1 VVRRTVAV
9 ALALSALVVA
19 PASAAP
25 IGFETPVV
33 VDPIHTFGEPSVG
46 VDPLGRV
53 FASGPT
59 GTGTQRSVWYG
70 SVDAGHSFR
79 PISPGPPPS
88 AIQSFQAPPGGGDTD
103 IAFDRAGKQYFT
115 DLYALVCFRSATTED
130 GGATAKQSIYPG
142 GCAGQPG
149 ADRQWLAVY
158 DPPPGTSKQS
168 PYTGKVPLVY
178 QTFADEG
185 LAGGARWTKST
196 DGLDYTSAQQDQ
208 TQGAFG
214 PDGYPAIDQ
223 VTGKVFQASGAQDAD
238 RTTFDLMLNVGT
250 PNAVGDLKFLDS
262 GAQGDP
268 TKLIHIADHL
278 AGDPSV
284 LFTAASLDQARN
296 LFVVWALDDPDNNKP
311 GQRQVFVS
319 ASSAASG
326 WRTWT
331 PPFQVSDGSTA
342 TGDAVNIFPW
352 LQAGGAGRADA
363 VWYGSDKVADPSSK
377 SSQKWNVFM
386 SQVVFPTGAGGAI
399 TGAAPSVKLVRVS
412 PHPMKYDDVCLQGT
426 GCITQQGNRNL
437 ADFFQVK
444 IDRSGAA
451 EVIYDD
457 TSNGLAQPGFTPGDV
472 QLVDHAGAPVVTLA
486 RQSSGPGLFGDEV
499 SGPSAQP
506 VGGIADPAGD
516 SLYPVIGGKPVPGLD
531 LLGTE
536 LGLSGG
542 TLQVTFAAADLT
554 HASDTAGAVQGTQNL
569 EYVTRWQ
576 MGNVIYYS
584 EMALARD
591 GSYTFSAGKAGSIDL
606 CSVSACFPHVIT
618 YPEASSGGTAE
629 KGRVTCPKT
638 PSADA
643 PCTVTINVSAADVG
657 APKADSLLEEVGT
670 YALTASHPQGATSNP
685 QAQADNVPLEVD
697 GSCCFNFNAAS
708 TARSTQP
715 VTPALVGLP
724 SSRRCASRR
733 KFTIHLRRG
742 LRRASVY
749 VTGRKVRVIRGRRL
763 RAPVNL
769 RGLPK
774 GTFTVRIVATR
785 TNGRRI
791 TGRRTYHTCVP
802 KRRTKHKKH
811 RT

>member
-1 VVRRTVAV
+1 MSVRWVV
-9 ALALSALVVA
+9 ALSLVLVLGLA
-19 PASAAP
+19 ARSAADQ
-25 IGFETPVV
+25 IAFETPAV
-33 VDPIHTFGEPSVG
+33 VDPIHTFGEPDVG
-46 VDPLGRV
+46 VDPLDRV

-59 GTGTQRSVWYG
+59 GTGTQRSVWFG
-70 SVDAGHSFR
+70 SVDGGHSFR

-103 IAFDRAGKQYFT
+103 IAFDRSAKQYFT
-115 DLYALVCFRSATTED
+115 DLYALVCLRSATTTD
-130 GGATAKQSIYPG
+130 GGATAQQSVFPG

-158 DPPPGTSKQS
+158 DPPPGTPKQS

-178 QTFADEG
+178 QVFADEG
-185 LAGGARWTKST
+185 LAGGGRWTKST

-296 LFVVWALDDPDNNKP
+296 LFVVWALDDPNDDKP

-319 ASSAASG
+319 AASAASG

-363 VWYGSDKVADPSSK
+363 VWYGSDQVADPSSK
-377 SSQKWNVFM
+377 SGQKWNVFM

-399 TGAAPSVKLVRVS
+399 TGAAPSVELVRVS

-426 GCITQQGNRNL
+426 GCIQQQGNRNL

-444 IDRSGAA
+444 IDRTGAA
-451 EVIYDD
+451 EVVYDD
-457 TSNGLAQPGFTPGDV
+457 TSNGLAQSGFTPSD
-472 QLVDHAGAPVVTLA
+472 QQFADHAGAPVVTLA
-486 RQSSGPGLFGDEV
+486 RQRSGAGLFGNEV
-499 SGPSAQP
+499 SGPSDAP
-506 VGGIADPAGD
+506 GGGQIDPPSDA
-516 SLYPVIGGKPVPGLD
+516 LFPVIGGKPLAGLD
-531 LLGTE
+531 LLGDE
-536 LGLSGG
+536 LALSP
-542 TLQVTFAAADLT
+542 TSLRATFYVANVTNP
-554 HASDTAGAVQGTQNL
+554 SDTAAAISGTQSL
-569 EYVTRWQ
+569 HYVVRWQ
-576 MGNVIYYS
+576 MGNTIYYAA
-584 EMALARD
+584 MQL
-591 GSYTFSAGKAGSIDL
+591 GSGGRPTFSAGKAASVDL

-618 YPEASSGGTAE
+618 YPEGSGAKGT
-629 KGRVTCPKT
+629 VTCPKS
-638 PSADA
+638 PSADT
-643 PCTVTINVSAADVG
+643 PCR
-657 APKADSLLEEVGT
+657 
-670 YALTASHPQGATSNP
+670 
-685 QAQADNVPLEVD
+685 VD
-697 GSCCFNFNAAS
+697 IDA
-708 TARSTQP
+708 
-715 VTPALVGLP
+715 
-724 SSRRCASRR
+724 
-733 KFTIHLRRG
+733 
-742 LRRASVY
+742 
-749 VTGRKVRVIRGRRL
+749 
-763 RAPVNL
+763 
-769 RGLPK
+769 
-774 GTFTVRIVATR
+774 
-785 TNGRRI
+785 
-791 TGRRTYHTCVP
+791 
-802 KRRTKHKKH
+802 
-811 RT
+811 